1 MMINIVKSFLLAYEM
16 WRYILQIAQ
25 DKIETV
31 FHSMQDFFFF
41 LKTFPRK
48 TNIIDCSRN
57 AIANNF
63 PYLQQD
69 SVDLIVSLG
78 IPSE

>member
-1 MMINIVKSFLLAYEM
+1 MINIVKSVYYEM
-16 WRYILQIAQ
+16 WRYYHAVSQIAQ

-48 TNIIDCSRN
+48 TNIVDCSRN
-57 AIANNF
+57 AITNNF
-63 PYLQQD
+63 PYLQQG
-69 SVDLIVSLG
+69 ST
-78 IPSE
+78 